1 MNITNIEA
9 ALADMRDA
17 LIAALANGQNTAPL
31 RANITGL
38 ESDLAEA
45 RRVQAV
51 ARRAAVKAADGVI
64 ANAAEALA
72 TNAHVNIEAGSQ
84 VAGLAELAGETLPT
98 LEQAPELISAAGHV
112 ARAQAALE
120 QAEAAYQ
127 PAKNQLEMLT
137 NRLQAKQQA
146 TATIRNRRNAGDD
159 QPGDAAELA
168 LLAADTEALGLLVGD
183 AQAKASASAPEAQR
197 RALQAAQAQMQN
209 VAGHAAFKAARD
221 RVLQAEQVFLK
232 AHAALIS
239 AGAAIGERNQ
249 FSIFKA
255 SNELRRITYGA

>member
-1 MNITNIEA
+1 MVSDWKPGQP
-9 ALADMRDA
+9 LARLEVD
-17 LIAALANGQNTAPL
+17 GKPL
-31 RANITGL
+31 VMKVADIPSGFRLRLRGA
-38 ESDLAEA
+38 DL
-45 RRVQAV
+45 
-51 ARRAAVKAADGVI
+51 KC
-64 ANAAEALA
+64 
-72 TNAHVNIEAGSQ
+72 HVR
-84 VAGLAELAGETLPT
+84 TP
-98 LEQAPELISAAGHV
+98 
-112 ARAQAALE
+112 R
-120 QAEAAYQ
+120 
-127 PAKNQLEMLT
+127 
-137 NRLQAKQQA
+137 
-146 TATIRNRRNAGDD
+146 
-159 QPGDAAELA
+159 AAELA

>member
-72 TNAHVNIEAGSQ
+72 TQAHVNIEAGSQ
-84 VAGLAELAGETLPT
+84 VAGLAELAGETLP
-98 LEQAPELISAAGHV
+98 LEQDPELIFAAGHV

-120 QAEAAYQ
+120 QAETAYQ
-127 PAKNQLEMLT
+127 PVKNQLEMLT

-146 TATIRNRRNAGDD
+146 TAAIRTRRNAGDD

-183 AQAKASASAPEAQR
+183 SQAKASASAPDTQR

-209 VAGHAAFKAARD
+209 VAGHAAFKVARD